1 MLLILPIRTESPMKR
16 VPYVNFFLIATNMLL
31 YVVLDEKLLG
41 EAVGTFKNRYLVL
54 DAAEPG
60 ILQFL
65 TYQFLHGDVWHLF
78 GNMLFL
84 WVFGNSVNG
93 KMGGLPYLLFYLAG
107 GVFAAWGWAVVTG
120 GASHLIGASGSI
132 AAITTAYLALFPR
145 SKVTVLVWLF
155 IFIRFFEVSAM
166 VIILLK
172 IVVWDNIVAPNLGG
186 AGNVANQAHLAG
198 YLFGFVGAMLMLWV
212 KAVPRDQFDI
222 FSLWRRWNLRREF
235 ASTLRT
241 PGAQAKARFG
251 SAARTE
257 TVSPEQREDEDARQ
271 NRIEELRIRAV
282 EAHTKGDMTAAT
294 ATYEAIMVI
303 DPRQCLSEMQQTAI
317 ARAYY
322 DRKRFP
328 EAASAFERF
337 VETYPRSRERG
348 PVLMLLGIIYAR
360 DLREPENADRNLTLA
375 LETLKDEKRREQC
388 LHWLRDVRT
397 SLGRE
402 IPDAEPKG
410 HA

>member
-1 MLLILPIRTESPMKR
+1 MIIPIRTESPLKR

-31 YVVLDEKLLG
+31 YVVFNEKLLG
-41 EAVGTFKNRYLVL
+41 EAVGTFKKDYLVL

-60 ILQFL
+60 VLQFL
-65 TYQFLHGDVWHLF
+65 TYQFLHADEWHLF

-120 GASHLIGASGSI
+120 GASSLIGASGSI

-145 SKVTVLVWLF
+145 SRVTVLVWLF

-166 VIILLK
+166 VVILLK
-172 IVVWDNIVAPNLGG
+172 IVVWDNIVAPSLGG
-186 AGNVANQAHLAG
+186 PGNVANQAHLAG
-198 YLFGFVGAMLMLWV
+198 YLFGFVGAIFMLWV

-222 FSLWRRWNLRREF
+222 FSLWRRWILRREF
-235 ASTLRT
+235 ASAVRT
-241 PGAQAKARFG
+241 PGAQAQARFG

-257 TVSPEQREDEDARQ
+257 TVSPKQHEGEEARQ
-271 NRIEELRIRAV
+271 DRIEELRIRAA
-282 EAHTKGDMTAAT
+282 EAHVKGDMTAAT

-303 DPRQCLSEMQQTAI
+303 DPR
-317 ARAYY
+317 RAYY
-322 DRKRFP
+322 DRDRFS
-328 EAASAFERF
+328 EAAAAFERF
-337 VETYPRSRERG
+337 VEAYPRSRDRG
-348 PVLMLLGIIYAR
+348 QILMLLGIIYAR
-360 DLREPENADRNLTLA
+360 DLREPENADRCLTLA
-375 LETLKDEKRREQC
+375 LETLRDEKRREQC
-388 LHWLRDVRT
+388 LHWLRDVRA

-402 IPDAEPKG
+402 SPDSKPKE

>member
-16 VPYVNFFLIATNMLL
+16 VPYVNFFLVATNMLL

-235 ASTLRT
+235 ASTQRT

-257 TVSPEQREDEDARQ
+257 TVSPEQGEAEDARQ